1 LKRYSILYITE
12 LVEMGGGEKN
22 LFSLIEKL
30 NKKRFRPVVL
40 CPKRG
45 TLIDKLEGVGVRVI
59 VLKFGLARKFL
70 SFMPIVSPVT
80 IFRVWRLLRKERI
93 DLVHSNSFLGVVF
106 SSLSAKLMKIPLVW
120 TDHGWY
126 SGLGIQGWFL
136 DAFVDKIITVSES
149 IRKYLLRG
157 GCISIDKVETIYL
170 GIDLRDCSAAGSSN
184 RIRSEFGINPGQ
196 PFIGMI
202 GRFQEIKGHRY
213 FFEAASIVR
222 ESLPES
228 MFLIV
233 GARIFNRPEDKDY
246 PSHINSWI
254 RKLGLKDV
262 LICAGFRGDIP
273 EILSAL
279 DVLVL
284 PSLRESFGLI
294 LIESM
299 AAETPVV
306 ATRCGGPEEIIENN
320 VSGLLVPPK
329 DSLALAESIIYLL
342 RDKKKAE
349 NLASEA
355 KERTRSR
362 FNIALQVEKTES
374 IYEGLISK

>member
-1 LKRYSILYITE
+1 
-12 LVEMGGGEKN
+12 MGGGEKN
-22 LFSLIEKL
+22 FLSLIKRL
-30 NKKRFRPVVL
+30 DKKRFRPIVL

-45 TLIDKLEGVGVRVI
+45 VLVDKLEGIGITVVI
-59 VLKFGLARKFL
+59 SKFGLARKLFR
-70 SFMPIVSPVT
+70 FMPIVSLFT
-80 IFRVWRLLRKERI
+80 IFKIWRLLRKEKI
-93 DLVHSNSFLGVVF
+93 DLIHSNCFRGVLFSFLP
-106 SSLSAKLMKIPLVW
+106 AKLMKIPLIW

-136 DAFVDKIITVSES
+136 DTFVDKIITVSES
-149 IRKYLLRG
+149 IREYLLGG

-170 GIDLRDCSAAGSSN
+170 GIDLRDYNAARSSN

-213 FFEAASIVR
+213 FLEAVSIVR

-233 GARIFNRPEDKDY
+233 GARIFDRPEDQDY
-246 PSHINSWI
+246 PSRIDSWI
-254 RKLGLKDV
+254 QELGLEEAV
-262 LICAGFRGDIP
+262 ICAGFRQDIP

-279 DVLVL
+279 DILVL
-284 PSLRESFGLI
+284 PSVRESFGLI

-299 AAETPVV
+299 AAGTPVV

-320 VSGLLVPPK
+320 VSGLLISPK
-329 DSLALAESIIYLL
+329 DSLALAESVIHLF
-342 RDKKKAE
+342 RDRKKREQMA
-349 NLASEA
+349 LEA
-355 KERTRSR
+355 KERTKSR
-362 FNIALQVEKTES
+362 FNITLQGEKTES
-374 IYEGLISK
+374 IYKELISK